1 VFNIL
6 LDNKHQN
13 MQHIYITELKKKLAT
28 LVKAII
34 WISGFDCSLS
44 ETIQQKNVTDFKMQQ
59 NC

>member
-1 VFNIL
+1 
-6 LDNKHQN
+6 

-44 ETIQQKNVTDFKMQQ
+44 ETIQ
-59 NC
+59 